1 MAEILQTTPK
11 TDVPKVDTAPIETGF
26 KKYPFDASLK
36 EEQRLGE
43 KAVESKITAEALK
56 TSTKAREDRKV
67 LEEYAAQSKDDYE
80 TYKKAQPES
89 PKFEPTQDNAME
101 LGGLFSIIATVGVSL
116 GGSGKLSSMNALNA
130 MGGMLKGWQS
140 GRKDLFE
147 KEQKIFDKEVARI
160 KTIND
165 KLLKDLEQLQKLR
178 VTNKEG
184 ALLKAAEITA
194 NHPDVNAALI
204 NAGKDDIAQQLAK
217 RRTDAIIKME
227 EAAKKLGVSGKEK
240 ATQQQFI
247 AQRAVTALRGAA
259 SAAESIMKLPGYSNV
274 GVLPFLSTKDGMI
287 NYVTNSAGRTLSAQE
302 TKAMQT
308 LFSGVSRYLAT
319 IEASGTATG
328 LTVLAGQLD
337 KLTPM
342 KGDTV
347 LDTAL
352 KIADIR
358 RISTEAILAMVESG
372 LLPDQQGK
380 AAMVQVERME
390 KAIPYT
396 TDDVV
401 ETITRGRK
409 TLKTATE
416 QSISRKSYAT
426 EADALAA
433 QDRGEIKKNDKIT
446 IGGKPFTV
454 E

>member
-1 MAEILQTTPK
+1 MAEIEQ
-11 TDVPKVDTAPIETGF
+11 APS
-26 KKYPFDASLK
+26 PQLK
-36 EEQRLGE
+36 EAIGADFKQFPFLKTEQAAKE
-43 KAVESKITAEALK
+43 KASEAKIQSEALK
-56 TSTKAREDRKV
+56 TSTEASEKRKA
-67 LEEYAAQSKDDYE
+67 LEEISAKNKADYE
-80 TYKKAQPES
+80 TYKKSVEEQ
-89 PKFEPTQDNAME
+89 PKFEPTQDNAMD
-101 LGGLFSIIATVGVSL
+101 LGALFSVIATMGVAL

-140 GRKDLFE
+140 GRKDLFS
-147 KEQKIFDKEVARI
+147 KEQAIFDKETTRI

-165 KLLKDLEQLQKLR
+165 KLLKDLEQLQKLS
-178 VTNKEG
+178 VTDKE
-184 ALLKAAEITA
+184 ARLLLAAEVTA
-194 NHPDVNAALI
+194 NNPGVIKSLIESGRLDVAA
-204 NAGKDDIAQQLAK
+204 DVAK
-217 RRTDAIIKME
+217 RNSDMIIKMKE
-227 EAAKKLGVSGKEK
+227 LASKHAVSGAK

-274 GVLPFLSTKDGMI
+274 GVLPFLSTKEGMI
-287 NYVTNSAGRTLSAQE
+287 NYVANSGGRSLSAQE

-352 KIADIR
+352 KLADIR
-358 RISTEAILAMVESG
+358 RISTEAVKAMVESG

-380 AAMVQVERME
+380 AALEQVDRME

-396 TDDVV
+396 TDNVV
-401 ETITRGRK
+401 EAITRGRK
-409 TLKTATE
+409 TLGSTTE
-416 QSISRKSYAT
+416 QAVNRKSYAT
-426 EADALAA
+426 EADAKAA
-433 QDRGEIKKNDKIT
+433 QDRKEIKAGDKIT
-446 IGGKPFTV
+446 IGGQPFTV

>member
-1 MAEILQTTPK
+1 MAEIEQ
-11 TDVPKVDTAPIETGF
+11 EQ
-26 KKYPFDASLK
+26 SSQLK
-36 EEQRLGE
+36 EAIGADFKQFPFLKTEQAAKE
-43 KAVESKITAEALK
+43 KASEAKIQSEALK
-56 TSTKAREDRKV
+56 TSTKAKEDRKA
-67 LEEYAAQSKDDYE
+67 LEEISSKNKSDYE
-80 TYKKAQPES
+80 AYKKSVEEQ
-89 PKFEPTQDNAME
+89 PKFEPTQDNAMD
-101 LGGLFSIIATVGVSL
+101 LGALFSVIATMGVAL

-140 GRKDLFE
+140 GRKDLFT
-147 KEQKIFDKEVARI
+147 KEQAIFDKETTRI

-165 KLLKDLEQLQKLR
+165 KLLKDLEQLQKLS
-178 VTNKEG
+178 VTDKE
-184 ALLKAAEITA
+184 ARLLLAAEVTA
-194 NHPDVNAALI
+194 NNPGVIKSLIESGRLDVAA
-204 NAGKDDIAQQLAK
+204 DVAK
-217 RRTDAIIKME
+217 RNSDMIIKMKE
-227 EAAKKLGVSGKEK
+227 LASKHAVSGAK

-274 GVLPFLSTKDGMI
+274 GVLPFLSTKEGMI
-287 NYVTNSAGRTLSAQE
+287 NYVANSGGRSLSAQE

-352 KIADIR
+352 KLADIR
-358 RISTEAILAMVESG
+358 RISTESVKAMVESG

-380 AAMVQVERME
+380 AALEQVDRME

-396 TDDVV
+396 TDNVV
-401 ETITRGRK
+401 EAITRGRK
-409 TLKTATE
+409 TLGSTTE
-416 QSISRKSYAT
+416 QAVNRKSYAT
-426 EADALAA
+426 EADAKAA
-433 QDRGEIKKNDKIT
+433 QDRKEIKAGDKIT
-446 IGGKPFTV
+446 IGGQPFTV

>member
-1 MAEILQTTPK
+1 MAEIEQEQSPQ
-11 TDVPKVDTAPIETGF
+11 
-26 KKYPFDASLK
+26 LK
-36 EEQRLGE
+36 EAIGADFRQFPFLKTEQAAKE
-43 KAVESKITAEALK
+43 KASEAKIQSEALK
-56 TSTKAREDRKV
+56 TSTKAKEDRKA
-67 LEEYAAQSKDDYE
+67 LEEISSKNKSDYE
-80 TYKKAQPES
+80 AYKKSVEEQ
-89 PKFEPTQDNAME
+89 PKFEPTQDNAMD
-101 LGGLFSIIATVGVSL
+101 LGALFSVIATMGVAL

-140 GRKDLFE
+140 GRKDLFT
-147 KEQKIFDKEVARI
+147 KEQAIFDKETTRI

-165 KLLKDLEQLQKLR
+165 KLLKDLEQLQKLS
-178 VTNKEG
+178 VTDKE
-184 ALLKAAEITA
+184 ARLLLAAEVTA
-194 NHPDVNAALI
+194 NNPGVIKSLIESGRLDVAA
-204 NAGKDDIAQQLAK
+204 DVAK
-217 RRTDAIIKME
+217 RNSDMIIKMKE
-227 EAAKKLGVSGKEK
+227 LASKHAVSGAK

-274 GVLPFLSTKDGMI
+274 GVLPFLSTKEGMI
-287 NYVTNSAGRTLSAQE
+287 NYVANSGGRSLSAQE

-308 LFSGVSRYLAT
+308 LFSCVSRYLAT

-352 KIADIR
+352 KLADIR
-358 RISTEAILAMVESG
+358 RISTEAVKAMVESG

-380 AAMVQVERME
+380 AALEQVDRME

-396 TDDVV
+396 TDNVV
-401 ETITRGRK
+401 EAITRGRK
-409 TLKTATE
+409 TLGSTTE
-416 QSISRKSYAT
+416 QAVNRKSYAT
-426 EADALAA
+426 EADAKAA
-433 QDRGEIKKNDKIT
+433 QDRKEIKAGDKIT
-446 IGGKPFTV
+446 IGGQPFTV

>member
-1 MAEILQTTPK
+1 MAEIEQ
-11 TDVPKVDTAPIETGF
+11 APS
-26 KKYPFDASLK
+26 PQLK
-36 EEQRLGE
+36 EAIGADFKQFPFLKTEQAAKE
-43 KAVESKITAEALK
+43 KASEAKIQSEALK
-56 TSTKAREDRKV
+56 TSTEASEKRKA
-67 LEEYAAQSKDDYE
+67 LEEVSAKNKADYE
-80 TYKKAQPES
+80 TYKKAELEPPEF
-89 PKFEPTQDNAME
+89 KPTQDNAMDLGALFSVIATMGVA
-101 LGGLFSIIATVGVSL
+101 LGGT
-116 GGSGKLSSMNALNA
+116 GKLSSMNALNA

-140 GRKDLFE
+140 GRKDLFA
-147 KEQKIFDKEVARI
+147 KEQTIFDKETNRI

-165 KLLKDLEQLQKLR
+165 KLLKDLEQLQKLS
-178 VTNKEG
+178 VTDKE
-184 ALLKAAEITA
+184 AKLLLAAEISATNPGVIKSLIESGRLDVAADTA
-194 NHPDVNAALI
+194 HQISASI
-204 NAGKDDIAQQLAK
+204 M
-217 RRTDAIIKME
+217 KMRE
-227 EAAKKLGVSGKEK
+227 LAAKHAVSGAK

-274 GVLPFLSTKDGMI
+274 GVLPFLSTKEGMI
-287 NYVTNSAGRTLSAQE
+287 NYVANSGGRSLSAQE

-352 KIADIR
+352 KLADIR
-358 RISTEAILAMVESG
+358 RISTEAVKAMVESG

-380 AAMVQVERME
+380 AALEQVDRME

-396 TDDVV
+396 TDNVV
-401 ETITRGRK
+401 EAITRGRK
-409 TLKTATE
+409 TLGSTTE
-416 QSISRKSYAT
+416 QAVNRKSYAT
-426 EADALAA
+426 EADAKAA
-433 QDRGEIKKNDKIT
+433 QDRKEIKAGDKIT
-446 IGGKPFTV
+446 IGGQPFTV

>member
-1 MAEILQTTPK
+1 MAEIEQEQSPQ
-11 TDVPKVDTAPIETGF
+11 
-26 KKYPFDASLK
+26 LK
-36 EEQRLGE
+36 EAIGADFRQFPFLKTEQAAKE
-43 KAVESKITAEALK
+43 KASEAKIQSEALK
-56 TSTKAREDRKV
+56 TSTKAKEDRKA
-67 LEEYAAQSKDDYE
+67 LEEISSKNKSDYE
-80 TYKKAQPES
+80 AYKKSVEEQ
-89 PKFEPTQDNAME
+89 PKFEPTQDNAMD
-101 LGGLFSIIATVGVSL
+101 LGALFSVIATMGVAL

-140 GRKDLFE
+140 GRKDLFT
-147 KEQKIFDKEVARI
+147 KEQAIFDKETTRI

-165 KLLKDLEQLQKLR
+165 KLLKDLEQLQKLS
-178 VTNKEG
+178 VTDKE
-184 ALLKAAEITA
+184 ARLLLAAEVTA
-194 NHPDVNAALI
+194 NNPGVIKSLIESGRLDVAA
-204 NAGKDDIAQQLAK
+204 DVAK
-217 RRTDAIIKME
+217 RNSDMIIKMKE
-227 EAAKKLGVSGKEK
+227 LASKHAVSGAK

-274 GVLPFLSTKDGMI
+274 GVLPFLSTKEGMI
-287 NYVTNSAGRTLSAQE
+287 NYVANSGGRSLSAQE

-352 KIADIR
+352 KLADIR
-358 RISTEAILAMVESG
+358 RISTESVKAMVESG

-380 AAMVQVERME
+380 AALEQVDRME

-396 TDDVV
+396 TDNVV
-401 ETITRGRK
+401 EAITRGRK
-409 TLKTATE
+409 TLGSTTE
-416 QSISRKSYAT
+416 QAVNRKSYAT
-426 EADALAA
+426 EADAKAA
-433 QDRGEIKKNDKIT
+433 QDRKEIKAGDKIT
-446 IGGKPFTV
+446 IGGQPFTV

>member
-1 MAEILQTTPK
+1 MAEIEQEQSPQ
-11 TDVPKVDTAPIETGF
+11 
-26 KKYPFDASLK
+26 LK
-36 EEQRLGE
+36 EAIGADFRQFPFLKTEQAAKE
-43 KAVESKITAEALK
+43 KAVESKIQSEALQK
-56 TSTKAREDRKV
+56 STEASEKRKA
-67 LEEYAAQSKDDYE
+67 LEEVSAKNKADYE
-80 TYKKAQPES
+80 TYKKAELEPPEF
-89 PKFEPTQDNAME
+89 KPTQDNAMD
-101 LGGLFSIIATVGVSL
+101 LGALFSVIATMGVAL

-140 GRKDLFE
+140 GRKDLFA
-147 KEQKIFDKEVARI
+147 KEQAIFDKETNRI

-165 KLLKDLEQLQKLR
+165 KLLKDLEQLQKLS
-178 VTNKEG
+178 VTDKD
-184 ALLKAAEITA
+184 ARLLLAAEVTA
-194 NHPDVNAALI
+194 NNPGVIKSLIESGRLDVAA
-204 NAGKDDIAQQLAK
+204 DVAK
-217 RRTDAIIKME
+217 RNSDMIIKMKE
-227 EAAKKLGVSGKEK
+227 LASKHAVSGAK

-274 GVLPFLSTKDGMI
+274 GILPFLSTKEGMI
-287 NYVTNSAGRTLSAQE
+287 NYVANSGGRSLSAQE

-352 KIADIR
+352 KLADIR
-358 RISTEAILAMVESG
+358 RISTEAVKAMVESG

-380 AAMVQVERME
+380 AALEQVDRME

-396 TDDVV
+396 TDNVV
-401 ETITRGRK
+401 EAITRGRK
-409 TLKTATE
+409 TLGSTTE
-416 QSISRKSYAT
+416 QAVNRKSYAT
-426 EADALAA
+426 EADAKAA
-433 QDRGEIKKNDKIT
+433 QDRKEIKAGDKIT
-446 IGGKPFTV
+446 IGGQPFTV

>member
-1 MAEILQTTPK
+1 MAEIEQ
-11 TDVPKVDTAPIETGF
+11 EQ
-26 KKYPFDASLK
+26 SSQLK
-36 EEQRLGE
+36 EAIGADFKQFPFLKTEQAAKE
-43 KAVESKITAEALK
+43 KASEAKIQSEALK
-56 TSTKAREDRKV
+56 TSTKAKEDRKA
-67 LEEYAAQSKDDYE
+67 LEEISAKNKADYE
-80 TYKKAQPES
+80 TYKKSVEEQ
-89 PKFEPTQDNAME
+89 PKFEPTQDNAMD
-101 LGGLFSIIATVGVSL
+101 LGALFSVIATMGVAL

-140 GRKDLFE
+140 GRKDLFS
-147 KEQKIFDKEVARI
+147 KEQAIFDKETTRI

-165 KLLKDLEQLQKLR
+165 KLLKDLEQLQKLS
-178 VTNKEG
+178 VTDKE
-184 ALLKAAEITA
+184 ARLLLAAEVTA
-194 NHPDVNAALI
+194 NNPGVIKSLIESGRLDVAA
-204 NAGKDDIAQQLAK
+204 DVAK
-217 RRTDAIIKME
+217 RNSDKIIKMKE
-227 EAAKKLGVSGKEK
+227 LASKHAVSGAK

-259 SAAESIMKLPGYSNV
+259 SAVESIMKLPGYSNV
-274 GVLPFLSTKDGMI
+274 GVLPFLSTKEGMI
-287 NYVTNSAGRTLSAQE
+287 NYVANSGGRSLSAQE

-352 KIADIR
+352 KLADIR
-358 RISTEAILAMVESG
+358 RISTEAVKAMVESG

-380 AAMVQVERME
+380 AALEQVDRME

-396 TDDVV
+396 TDNVV
-401 ETITRGRK
+401 EAITRGRK
-409 TLKTATE
+409 TLGSTTE
-416 QSISRKSYAT
+416 QAVNRKSYAT
-426 EADALAA
+426 EADAKAA
-433 QDRGEIKKNDKIT
+433 QDRKEIKAGDKIT
-446 IGGKPFTV
+446 IGGQPFTV

>member
-1 MAEILQTTPK
+1 MAEIEQEQSPQ
-11 TDVPKVDTAPIETGF
+11 
-26 KKYPFDASLK
+26 LK
-36 EEQRLGE
+36 EAIGADFRQFPFLKTEQAAKE
-43 KAVESKITAEALK
+43 KAVESKIQSEALQK
-56 TSTKAREDRKV
+56 STEASEKRKA
-67 LEEYAAQSKDDYE
+67 LEEVSAKNKADYE
-80 TYKKAQPES
+80 TYKKAELEPPEF
-89 PKFEPTQDNAME
+89 KPTQDNAMDLGALFSVIATMGVA
-101 LGGLFSIIATVGVSL
+101 LGGT
-116 GGSGKLSSMNALNA
+116 GKLSSMNALNA

-140 GRKDLFE
+140 GRKDLFA
-147 KEQKIFDKEVARI
+147 KEQAIFDKETNRI

-165 KLLKDLEQLQKLR
+165 KLLKDLEQLQKLS
-178 VTNKEG
+178 VTDKD
-184 ALLKAAEITA
+184 ARLLLAAEVTA
-194 NHPDVNAALI
+194 NNPGVIKSLIESGRLDVAA
-204 NAGKDDIAQQLAK
+204 DVAK
-217 RRTDAIIKME
+217 RNSDMIIKMKE
-227 EAAKKLGVSGKEK
+227 LASKHAVSGAK

-274 GVLPFLSTKDGMI
+274 GVLPFLSTKEGMI
-287 NYVTNSAGRTLSAQE
+287 NYVANSGGRSLSAQE

-352 KIADIR
+352 KLADIR
-358 RISTEAILAMVESG
+358 RISTEAVKAMVESG

-380 AAMVQVERME
+380 AALEQVDRME

-396 TDDVV
+396 TDNVV
-401 ETITRGRK
+401 EAITRGRK
-409 TLKTATE
+409 TLGSTTE
-416 QSISRKSYAT
+416 QAVNRKSYAT
-426 EADALAA
+426 EADAKAA
-433 QDRGEIKKNDKIT
+433 QDRKEIKAGDKIT
-446 IGGKPFTV
+446 IGGQPFTV

>member
-1 MAEILQTTPK
+1 MAEIEQ
-11 TDVPKVDTAPIETGF
+11 EQ
-26 KKYPFDASLK
+26 SSQLK
-36 EEQRLGE
+36 EAIGADFKQFPFLKTEQAAKE
-43 KAVESKITAEALK
+43 KASEAKIQSEALK
-56 TSTKAREDRKV
+56 TSTKAKEDRKA
-67 LEEYAAQSKDDYE
+67 LEEISAKNKADYE
-80 TYKKAQPES
+80 TYKKSVEEQ
-89 PKFEPTQDNAME
+89 PKFEPTQDNAMD
-101 LGGLFSIIATVGVSL
+101 LGALFSVIATMGVAL

-140 GRKDLFE
+140 GRKDLFS
-147 KEQKIFDKEVARI
+147 KEQAIFDKETTRI

-165 KLLKDLEQLQKLR
+165 KLLKDLEQLQKLS
-178 VTNKEG
+178 VTDKE
-184 ALLKAAEITA
+184 ARLLLAAEVTA
-194 NHPDVNAALI
+194 NNPGVIKSLIESGRLDVAA
-204 NAGKDDIAQQLAK
+204 DVAK
-217 RRTDAIIKME
+217 RNSDMIIKMKE
-227 EAAKKLGVSGKEK
+227 LASKHAVSGAK

-259 SAAESIMKLPGYSNV
+259 SAVESIMKLPGYSNV
-274 GVLPFLSTKDGMI
+274 GVLPFLSTKEGMI
-287 NYVTNSAGRTLSAQE
+287 NYVANSGGRSLSAQE

-352 KIADIR
+352 KLADIR
-358 RISTEAILAMVESG
+358 RISTEAVKAMVESG

-380 AAMVQVERME
+380 AALEQVDRME

-396 TDDVV
+396 TDNVV
-401 ETITRGRK
+401 EAITRGRK
-409 TLKTATE
+409 TLGSTTE
-416 QSISRKSYAT
+416 QAVNRKSYAT
-426 EADALAA
+426 EADAKAA
-433 QDRGEIKKNDKIT
+433 QDRKEIKAGDKIT
-446 IGGKPFTV
+446 IGGQPFTV

>member
-1 MAEILQTTPK
+1 MAEIEQEQSPQ
-11 TDVPKVDTAPIETGF
+11 
-26 KKYPFDASLK
+26 LK
-36 EEQRLGE
+36 EAIGADFRQFPFLKTEQAAKE
-43 KAVESKITAEALK
+43 KASEAKIQSEALK
-56 TSTKAREDRKV
+56 TSTKAKEDRKA
-67 LEEYAAQSKDDYE
+67 LEEISSKNKSDYE
-80 TYKKAQPES
+80 AYKKSVEEQ
-89 PKFEPTQDNAME
+89 PKFEPTQDNAMD
-101 LGGLFSIIATVGVSL
+101 LGALFSVIATMGVAL

-140 GRKDLFE
+140 GRKDLFT
-147 KEQKIFDKEVARI
+147 KEQAIFDKETTRI

-165 KLLKDLEQLQKLR
+165 KLLKDLEQLQKLS
-178 VTNKEG
+178 VTDKE
-184 ALLKAAEITA
+184 ARLLLAAEVTA
-194 NHPDVNAALI
+194 NNPGVIKSLIESGRLDVAA
-204 NAGKDDIAQQLAK
+204 DVAK
-217 RRTDAIIKME
+217 RNSDMIIKMKE
-227 EAAKKLGVSGKEK
+227 LASKHAVSGAK

-274 GVLPFLSTKDGMI
+274 GVLPFLSTKEGMI
-287 NYVTNSAGRTLSAQE
+287 NYVANSGGRSLSAQE

-352 KIADIR
+352 KLADIR
-358 RISTEAILAMVESG
+358 RISTEAVKAMVESG

-380 AAMVQVERME
+380 AALEQVDRME

-396 TDDVV
+396 TDNVV
-401 ETITRGRK
+401 EAITRGRK
-409 TLKTATE
+409 TLGSTTE
-416 QSISRKSYAT
+416 QAVNRKSYAT
-426 EADALAA
+426 EADAKAA
-433 QDRGEIKKNDKIT
+433 QDRKEIKAGDKIT
-446 IGGKPFTV
+446 IGGQPFTV

>member
-11 TDVPKVDTAPIETGF
+11 TDVPEVDTAPIETSF
-26 KKYPFDASLK
+26 KRFPFLKEEEKARTLAMEKKIEAESLK
-36 EEQRLGE
+36 EATSKRAQREALE
-43 KAVESKITAEALK
+43 KFSKEDKAFTEAVEKQLEPEA
-56 TSTKAREDRKV
+56 
-67 LEEYAAQSKDDYE
+67 
-80 TYKKAQPES
+80 
-89 PKFEPTQDNAME
+89 KFQPTQDNAME
-101 LGGLFSIIATVGVSL
+101 LGGLFSMIATVGVAL
-116 GGSGKLSSMNALNA
+116 GGSGKLSSLNALNS

-160 KTIND
+160 KSAND
-165 KLLKDLEQLQKLR
+165 RLLQKLDRYNKLR
-178 VTNKEG
+178 VTDKEA
-184 ALLKAAEITA
+184 ALLLAQEISAENPGVIKALLEAGRA
-194 NHPDVNAALI
+194 DVAAQIASKNSDALI
-204 NAGKDDIAQQLAK
+204 KISEASAK
-217 RRTDAIIKME
+217 H
-227 EAAKKLGVSGKEK
+227 GVSGTAK

-352 KIADIR
+352 KLADIR
-358 RISTEAILAMVESG
+358 RISTESIKAMVESG

-380 AAMVQVERME
+380 AAIEQVARME

-401 ETITRGRK
+401 EAITRGRK
-409 TLKTATE
+409 TLKTTTE
-416 QSISRKSYAT
+416 QAVSRKSYAT
-426 EADALAA
+426 EADAKAA
-433 QDRGEIKKNDKIT
+433 QDRGDIKKGDKIT
-446 IGGKPFTV
+446 IGGKPFEV

>member
-1 MAEILQTTPK
+1 MAEIEQ
-11 TDVPKVDTAPIETGF
+11 EQ
-26 KKYPFDASLK
+26 SSQLK
-36 EEQRLGE
+36 EAIGADFKQFPFLKTEQAAKE
-43 KAVESKITAEALK
+43 KASEAKIQSEALK
-56 TSTKAREDRKV
+56 TSTKAKEDRKA
-67 LEEYAAQSKDDYE
+67 LEEISAKNKADYE
-80 TYKKAQPES
+80 TYKKSVEEQ
-89 PKFEPTQDNAME
+89 PKFEPTQDNAMD
-101 LGGLFSIIATVGVSL
+101 LGALFSVIATMGVAL

-140 GRKDLFE
+140 GRKDLFS
-147 KEQKIFDKEVARI
+147 KEQAIFDKETTRI

-165 KLLKDLEQLQKLR
+165 KLLKDLEQLQKLS
-178 VTNKEG
+178 VTDKE
-184 ALLKAAEITA
+184 ARLLLAAEVTA
-194 NHPDVNAALI
+194 NNPGVIKSLIESGRLDVAA
-204 NAGKDDIAQQLAK
+204 DVAK
-217 RRTDAIIKME
+217 RNSDMIIKMKE
-227 EAAKKLGVSGKEK
+227 LASKHAVSGAK

-274 GVLPFLSTKDGMI
+274 GVLPFLSTKEGMI
-287 NYVTNSAGRTLSAQE
+287 NYVANSGGRSLSAQE

-352 KIADIR
+352 KLADIR
-358 RISTEAILAMVESG
+358 RISTEAVKAMVESG

-380 AAMVQVERME
+380 AALEQVDRME

-396 TDDVV
+396 TDNVV
-401 ETITRGRK
+401 EAITRGRK
-409 TLKTATE
+409 TLGSTTE
-416 QSISRKSYAT
+416 QAVNRKSYAT
-426 EADALAA
+426 EADAKAA
-433 QDRGEIKKNDKIT
+433 QDRKEIKAGDKIT
-446 IGGKPFTV
+446 IGGQPFTV